1 MSGDKKIGKVPQREH
16 TLAILQ
22 FNEHVWGQKD
32 RQGAPTRAYTQNFAI
47 NEHVCGQKVGK
58 VPQRERT
65 LRLPNT
71 IEILCSLPVKNYYLR
86 PARRPLPKHFVS
98 H

>member
-1 MSGDKKIGKVPQREH
+1 MNMSVDK
-16 TLAILQ
+16 
-22 FNEHVWGQKD
+22 
-32 RQGAPTRAYTQNFAI
+32 PTRAYTWNSAI

-58 VPQRERT
+58 VPQRDRT

-71 IEILCSLPVKNYYLR
+71 IEILYALPVQNYYLR
-86 PARRPLPKHFVS
+86 PARRPLPKLFVS